1 MGRVLISAGHGGYE
15 NGVVDPG
22 IVAAG
27 TTEAREMIWLREAT
41 AQLLQKRGI
50 EVLMVPD
57 DLSLQ
62 QSIAWINAR
71 GKAGDV
77 ALEIH
82 LDGSSNPNVRGTTV
96 YFIAN
101 NQTRQAQAQLLLQ
114 SLLAQVPQ
122 LQSRGAL
129 PDTATG
135 LGQRAFCRQL
145 TVPSLLSE
153 VGFLTNPTDFALLKN
168 QGWAIATGLANG
180 LAQILIDF
188 PAVPHT
194 NIGILVNNQLYP
206 ERGVLI
212 SGNSYIPIN
221 LADRLG
227 INLAQNTQIVRVR
240 YQNIVYIKAVDLRPF
255 NVAIGWDN
263 ARRAVTLRTSLMVSN
278 TLKGE
283 IMGLGSTSDV
293 QMLLF
298 LKTFNLSA
306 INLFPD
312 LPALYREEGTKEGV
326 NFDVAFAQ
334 MCVETDFLRFSG
346 VVRPSQNNF
355 GGLGALGGNPEGA
368 SFSSARLGVRAHIQH
383 LKAYA
388 STNALVNPVVDPRFS
403 FVPRG
408 IAPTVSL
415 LSGRWDA
422 DLNYGEKILSRIKQ
436 LYDVAGL
443 LT

>member
-1 MGRVLISAGHGGYE
+1 MGRILISAGHGGYE
-15 NGVVDPG
+15 NGAIDPG

-41 AQLLQKRGI
+41 AQVLQQRGV

-71 GKAGDV
+71 ARPGDL

-82 LDGSSNPNVRGTTV
+82 LDGSSNLNVRGTTV

-101 NQTRQAQAQLLLQ
+101 NSVRQAQAATLLR
-114 SLLAQVPQ
+114 SLLTRVPQ

-135 LGQRAFCRQL
+135 LGNRLFCRQL
-145 TVPSLLSE
+145 TVPSLLIE
-153 VGFLTNPTDFALLKN
+153 VGFLTNATDRAILKN
-168 QGWAIATGLANG
+168 QGWGIATGIAEGMQQVL
-180 LAQILIDF
+180 LEF
-188 PAVPHT
+188 PAQPYT
-194 NIGILVNNQLYP
+194 SIQIIINTQLYS

-212 SGNSYIPIN
+212 NGNAYIPVD

-227 INLAQNTQIVRVR
+227 VKLAQNSQIVRIR
-240 YQNIVYIKAVDLRPF
+240 YQNIVYFKAIDLRQF
-255 NVAIGWDN
+255 NVSVGWDQI
-263 ARRAVTLRTSLMVSN
+263 RRAVTLRTNLLVSN
-278 TLKGE
+278 TLKGQ
-283 IMGLGSTSDV
+283 IMGLGSTLDP
-293 QMLLF
+293 QMVLF

-306 INLFPD
+306 TNQFPD
-312 LPALYREEGTKEGV
+312 LPRLYREEANAEGV
-326 NFDVAFAQ
+326 NFDLAFAQ
-334 MCVETDFLRFSG
+334 MCVETDFLQFSSITKA
-346 VVRPSQNNF
+346 SQNNF

-368 SFSSARLGVRAHIQH
+368 SFPSARIGVRAHIQH

-388 STNALVNPVVDPRFS
+388 STEPLVNAVVDPRFS

-408 IAPTVSL
+408 VASTVSL
-415 LSGRWDA
+415 LSGRWEA
-422 DLNYGEKILSRIKQ
+422 DLNYGEKILSRTRQ
-436 LYDVAGL
+436 LYEIAGL
-443 LT
+443 L